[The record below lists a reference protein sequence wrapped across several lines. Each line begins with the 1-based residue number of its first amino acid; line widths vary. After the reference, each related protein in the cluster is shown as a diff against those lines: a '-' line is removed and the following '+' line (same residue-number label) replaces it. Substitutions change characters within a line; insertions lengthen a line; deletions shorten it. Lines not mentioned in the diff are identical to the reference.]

1 MRADGRPDEAG
12 GVRAA
17 SGRRDGGGRIRWE
30 AEEAVAAAVAAEEST
45 IGLGCPDGTILRESK
60 PGRPYLSLGAA
71 GALAGDGGV
80 GEEAAGAAARL
91 GRR

>member
-1 MRADGRPDEAG
+1 MRADRTRQEGEVAASGIERT
-12 GVRAA
+12 A

-30 AEEAVAAAVAAEEST
+30 AEESN

-80 GEEAAGAAARL
+80 GEEAAVAAARL